1 MLAKIAN
8 DNAGG
13 LAKPIK
19 FKFFASKLAP
29 ATQSSQAFMN
39 IAGCIAHRTAL
50 YCRAFLAS
58 RLHQWRALERWPQP
72 TDAALK
78 PPLLNVPL

>member
-8 DNAGG
+8 DNAGC
-13 LAKPIK
+13 LTKPIK

-29 ATQSSQAFMN
+29 TTQSSQAFMT
-39 IAGCIAHRTAL
+39 IVGCIGHRAGL

-58 RLHQWRALERWPQP
+58 RLHHFG
-72 TDAALK
+72 
-78 PPLLNVPL
+78 VPWKGELSRPMQH